1 MAGALPVPDDR
12 VHPSFG
18 DRRDPMRRVRTEIR
32 GGAVRAHPG
41 VGTVDRIGVGVGV
54 HRGCVRFG
62 AAWHGPILARNTSVP
77 ALPLDLGPVSLYLGT
92 SHLECVVE
100 RTPETAMTWTDERVE
115 TLKKMWAEGQSAS
128 QIAKELGGV
137 TRNAVIGKVHRLGL
151 SNRVGPGGAPEAEE
165 EDLIMPVP
173 PRIDPPPP
181 ESEEPVEPEVEPE
194 PLVAEAPAD
203 ILAAPSAVVTALPVR
218 KLIIPAGQP
227 LPPQPSANEIS
238 PEALASVREVEKR
251 AKRLTLMELTER
263 TCKWPI
269 GDPATE
275 DFWFCGLPSLPGK
288 PYCEAHVGVAFQPMS
303 ARRDRRR

>member
-1 MAGALPVPDDR
+1 M
-12 VHPSFG
+12 S
-18 DRRDPMRRVRTEIR
+18 
-32 GGAVRAHPG
+32 
-41 VGTVDRIGVGVGV
+41 
-54 HRGCVRFG
+54 
-62 AAWHGPILARNTSVP
+62 
-77 ALPLDLGPVSLYLGT
+77 
-92 SHLECVVE
+92 
-100 RTPETAMTWTDERVE
+100 WTDERVE

-151 SNRVGPGGAPEAEE
+151 SNRVGGGKDEAEDE
-165 EDLIMPVP
+165 APVVTAKP
-173 PRIDPPPP
+173 
-181 ESEEPVEPEVEPE
+181 EPVAPRAPE
-194 PLVAEAPAD
+194 PLPEPVAAAPRPAAPERPAAAAP
-203 ILAAPSAVVTALPVR
+203 AAPSNVTPLPVR
-218 KLIIPAGQP
+218 KAIIPAGQP

-238 PEALASVREVEKR
+238 PEALASVREVEKH